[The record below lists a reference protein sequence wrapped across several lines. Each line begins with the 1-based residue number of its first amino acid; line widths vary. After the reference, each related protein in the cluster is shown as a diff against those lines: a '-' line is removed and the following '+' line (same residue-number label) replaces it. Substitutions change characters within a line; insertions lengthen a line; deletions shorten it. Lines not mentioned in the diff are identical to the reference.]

1 MYYRLKGPGTEAQ
14 RNTRKITLLTAKARS
29 ISKVR
34 KRDGKPNGGVTAQKT
49 YWRGAAHSN
58 SEDSI
63 RRGKHARREKIKT
76 KVDLALRGRNGRVR
90 DFAAVDASVKCKAV
104 WT

>member
-58 SEDSI
+58 SEDLSLI
-63 RRGKHARREKIKT
+63 HI
-76 KVDLALRGRNGRVR
+76 
-90 DFAAVDASVKCKAV
+90 
-104 WT
+104 

>member
-34 KRDGKPNGGVTAQKT
+34 KGDEKPNGGVIAQNA
-49 YWRGAAHSN
+49 YWRGAAHSK

-63 RRGKHARREKIKT
+63 GVGNLAKREKKN
-76 KVDLALRGRNGRVR
+76 K
-90 DFAAVDASVKCKAV
+90 
-104 WT
+104 